1 MDIKQRA
8 ANARSLLANESF
20 KQVLEEIKNDQ
31 IKVFLNSGS
40 TSADI
45 EEAHSVVSAIQKI
58 EHHLQSSIMTRR
70 YLIRKITNIGVSTD
84 GYID

>member
-31 IKVFLNSGS
+31 IKVFLNTGS
-40 TSADI
+40 TTADI
-45 EEAHSVVSAIQKI
+45 EEAHAVVSAIQKI
-58 EHHLQSSIMTRR
+58 EHHLQSSINDE
-70 YLIRKITNIGVSTD
+70 KIFDKKNN
-84 GYID
+84 

>member
-31 IKVFLNSGS
+31 IKVFLNSSS

-45 EEAHSVVSAIQKI
+45 EEAHSVVNAIQKI
-58 EHHLQSSIMTRR
+58 EHHLQSSINDE
-70 YLIRKITNIGVSTD
+70 KIFDKKNN
-84 GYID
+84 

>member
-31 IKVFLNSGS
+31 IKVFLNIGS
-40 TSADI
+40 TNADI

-58 EHHLQSSIMTRR
+58 EHHLQSSINDE
-70 YLIRKITNIGVSTD
+70 KIFDKKNN
-84 GYID
+84 

>member
-31 IKVFLNSGS
+31 IKVFLNNSS

-58 EHHLQSSIMTRR
+58 EHHLQSSINDE
-70 YLIRKITNIGVSTD
+70 KIFDKKNN
-84 GYID
+84 